1 MKYLA
6 IIPGSKMINGSLI
19 DVVDHVE
26 NKGVILK
33 DRYGKVTTFI
43 KVECNEAAAHFA
55 LELSK
60 FAMACA
66 DKKHY
71 KMNFELPVKKHVN
84 NK

>member
-1 MKYLA
+1 MV
-6 IIPGSKMINGSLI
+6 NGSLI

-26 NKGVILK
+26 NKGVMIK
-33 DRYGKVTTFI
+33 DRYGKITTFL
-43 KVECNEAAAHFA
+43 KVPCNETAAHYA

-71 KMNFELPVKKHVN
+71 EMNFDLPVKKQAKH
-84 NK
+84 